1 MSQISDSLWQ
11 LDAFGQAALLR
22 SGEVTPLELV
32 DHLLARI
39 SDLNPD
45 INAVVI
51 EMFDRA
57 RRQAVDVEMDT
68 EFAGVPILV
77 KDSGQQIEGT
87 PHFLGTHALKDANFR
102 SDCTTEFVS
111 RLERAGFIVLGKTNV
126 PELSSGITTE
136 PDAFGPT
143 CNPWDL
149 ERTAGGSSGG
159 SAAAVA
165 AGMVSVAHGSDE
177 TGSLRYPA
185 SSCGVL
191 TLKPSRGRVPSASPA
206 GAPDDLE
213 IWTDFILART
223 VRDLA
228 SILDVTANG
237 STGMEFLKGLNEPVR
252 PLRVGLLMHDPFLPL
267 HLDAPCIDAVK
278 KTGHALEMLG
288 HNVSE
293 SYPKALDNLF
303 GPIAPALDVISVV
316 SRSAQVK
323 WIEDRI
329 HRPLERED
337 LDIQLLS
344 EAEDAKRCTP
354 GDWTEAV
361 DVVRHAV
368 RPIAQWW
375 ADGFD
380 LLVTPTMRQLPW
392 SLGEPSPAAFHS
404 GVFTVPFSVTGQPAL
419 SVPVHWSEDG
429 IPAGVQIV
437 GAMGREDLL
446 LHVAGQLELACPW
459 QEMWPDI
466 AGNG

>member
-1 MSQISDSLWQ
+1 MSQFSDSLWQ

-22 SGEVTPLELV
+22 NGEVTPLELV
-32 DHLLARI
+32 DHTLDRI
-39 SDLNPD
+39 EKLNPRL
-45 INAVVI
+45 NAVVI
-51 EMFDRA
+51 DLFDDA
-57 RRQAVDVEMDT
+57 RKKAADLKLDA
-68 EFAGVPILV
+68 EFSGVPILV

-87 PHFLGTHALKDANFR
+87 QHFLGTPALRDVDFR

-136 PDAFGPT
+136 PSAFGPT
-143 CNPWDL
+143 RNPWDL
-149 ERTAGGSSGG
+149 ERTPGGSSGG

-165 AGMVSVAHGSDE
+165 AGMVAVAHGSDE

-213 IWTDFILART
+213 MWTDFILARSA
-223 VRDLA
+223 RDLA

-237 STGMEFLKGLNEPVR
+237 SQGMAFLKSLNDPIR
-252 PLRVGLLMHDPFLPL
+252 PLRVGLLMHDPLLPL
-267 HLDAPCIDAVK
+267 TLDAACVEAVR
-278 KTGHALEMLG
+278 KTGMALEQLG
-288 HNVSE
+288 HHVSE

-303 GPIAPALDVISVV
+303 GPIAPALNVISVV

-329 HRPLERED
+329 RRPLKKQD
-337 LDIQLLS
+337 LDVQLLS
-344 EAEDAKRCTP
+344 EAEEAQRCTP
-354 GDWTEAV
+354 GDWTEAI

-368 RPIAQWW
+368 RPIGQWW
-375 ADGFD
+375 VDGFD
-380 LLVTPTMRQLPW
+380 ILITPTLRQPPW
-392 SLGEPSPAAFHS
+392 TLGEPSPAAFHS
-404 GVFTVPFSVTGQPAL
+404 GAFTIPFSVTGQPAL
-419 SVPVHWSEDG
+419 SVPVHWTEDG
-429 IPAGVQIV
+429 IPVGVQIV

-459 QEMWPDI
+459 HDRWPDI
-466 AGNG
+466 AN

>member
-1 MSQISDSLWQ
+1 MSQIPDALWQ
-11 LDAFGQAALLR
+11 LDAFGQAGLLR
-22 SGEVTPLELV
+22 SGEISPQELLEH
-32 DHLLARI
+32 HLDRI
-39 SDLNPD
+39 AALNGD

-51 EMFDRA
+51 DLFDRA
-57 RRQAVDVEMDT
+57 RRQAADLELDA
-68 EFAGVPILV
+68 EFSGVPILI

-87 PHFLGTHALKDANFR
+87 PHFLGTAALKEAGFR

-111 RLERAGFIVLGKTNV
+111 RLERAGFIVVGKTNV

-143 CNPWDL
+143 RNPWDL
-149 ERTAGGSSGG
+149 DRTAGGSSGG

-165 AGMVSVAHGSDE
+165 AGMVSIAHGSDE

-185 SSCGVL
+185 ASCGVL

-213 IWTDFILART
+213 LWADFILART

-228 SILDVTANG
+228 CVLDVTANG
-237 STGMEFLKGLNEPVR
+237 SMGMSYLKGLNDPIR

-267 HLDAPCIDAVK
+267 ALDKACIEAVK
-278 KTGHALEMLG
+278 HTGLALERLG
-288 HNVSE
+288 HYVSE

-303 GPIAPALDVISVV
+303 GPIAPALEVISLV

-329 HRPLERED
+329 RRPLSRAD
-337 LDIQLLS
+337 LDRQLLS

-354 GDWTEAV
+354 TDWTEAI

-368 RPIAQWW
+368 RPIPQWW
-375 ADGFD
+375 DDGFD
-380 LLVTPTMRQLPW
+380 ILITPTLRQLPW
-392 SLGEPSPAAFHS
+392 QLGEPSPAAFHS
-404 GVFTVPFSVTGQPAL
+404 GVFAVPFSITGQPAV
-419 SVPVHWSEDG
+419 SVPAYWSEDG
-429 IPAGVQIV
+429 LPVGVQII

-459 QEMWPDI
+459 HDKWPAV
-466 AGNG
+466 AGA

>member
-1 MSQISDSLWQ
+1 MALNTDSLWQ

-22 SGEVTPLELV
+22 SGDITPLELV
-32 DHLLARI
+32 DLTLERI
-39 SDLNPD
+39 AALNPH

-51 EMFDRA
+51 DLADRA
-57 RRQAVDVEMDT
+57 RQRAAAMPLDA
-68 EFAGVPILV
+68 EFSGVPILV
-77 KDSGQQIEGT
+77 KDAGQQIEGT
-87 PHFLGTHALKDANFR
+87 PHYLGTSALKDVDFR

-111 RLERAGFIVLGKTNV
+111 RLERAGFVVLGKTNV
-126 PELSSGITTE
+126 PELCSGITTE
-136 PDAFGPT
+136 PNAFGPT
-143 CNPWDL
+143 HNPWDL
-149 ERTAGGSSGG
+149 ERTPGGSSGG

-165 AGMVSVAHGSDE
+165 AGMVAIAHGSDG

-213 IWTDFILART
+213 LWTDFILART

-228 SILDVTANG
+228 SLLDLTANG
-237 STGMEFLKGLNEPVR
+237 STGMDFLKSLNDPIR
-252 PLRVGLLMHDPFLPL
+252 PLRVGLLMHDPLLPL
-267 HLDAPCIDAVK
+267 AIDDVCIEAVK
-278 KTGHALEMLG
+278 KTGLALERLG
-288 HNVSE
+288 HHVSE

-323 WIEDRI
+323 WVEDRI
-329 HRPLERED
+329 RRPLKKTD
-337 LDIQLLS
+337 LDVQLLA

-354 GDWTEAV
+354 GDWTGAI
-361 DVVRHAV
+361 DVVRSAV
-368 RPIAQWW
+368 RPIPQWW

-380 LLVTPTMRQLPW
+380 ILVTPTMRQAPW
-392 SLGEPSPAAFHS
+392 TLGEPSPAAFHS

-429 IPAGVQIV
+429 LPVGVQII

-459 QEMWPDI
+459 QEMWPAV
-466 AGNG
+466 AGRS

>member
-1 MSQISDSLWQ
+1 MSQVTDSLWQ

-22 SGEVTPLELV
+22 EGSISPVELV
-32 DHLLARI
+32 DHLLERI
-39 SDLNPD
+39 EKLNPD
-45 INAVVI
+45 VNAVTI
-51 EMFDRA
+51 ELFDRA
-57 RRQAVDVEMDT
+57 RIQAAHIEMEA

-87 PHFLGTHALKDANFR
+87 PHFLGTPALKDAGFR

-111 RLERAGFIVLGKTNV
+111 RLERAGFIVLGKSNV
-126 PELSSGITTE
+126 PELCSGITTE
-136 PDAFGPT
+136 PHAFGPT
-143 CNPWDL
+143 RNPWDL
-149 ERTAGGSSGG
+149 TRTSGGSSGG

-165 AGMVSVAHGSDE
+165 AGMVSIAHGSDE

-191 TLKPSRGRVPSASPA
+191 TLKPSRGRVPSVSPA

-213 IWTDFILART
+213 LWTDFILART

-237 STGMEFLKGLNEPVR
+237 SSGMEFLKSLHDPIR

-267 HLDAPCIDAVK
+267 ALDGACIDAVK
-278 KTGHALEMLG
+278 KTGQALEQLG

-293 SYPKALDNLF
+293 AYPKALDNLF

-323 WIEDRI
+323 WIEDRLR
-329 HRPLERED
+329 RPLKQND

-354 GDWTEAV
+354 SDWTEAI
-361 DVVRHAV
+361 DVIRHAV
-368 RPIAQWW
+368 RPIPQWW
-375 ADGFD
+375 SDGFD
-380 LLVTPTMRQLPW
+380 LLVTPTLRQPPW
-392 SLGEPSPAAFHS
+392 PLGEPSPAAFHS

-419 SVPVHWSEDG
+419 SVPVHWTEDG
-429 IPAGVQIV
+429 LPVGVQIV
-437 GAMGREDLL
+437 GAMGRDDLL

-459 QEMWPDI
+459 QEKWPAI
-466 AGNG
+466 AGAC